1 MRDRAVSALR
11 SFKDS
16 IVSKADEAIAWVRG
30 LPDRIASAVG
40 NLGSLLVSKGKD
52 VVRGLWS
59 GIKSM
64 GAWLRSTLSSW
75 AKDLIPG
82 PIAEALG
89 IASPSKVMARDV
101 GRWIPAGV
109 VKGIEAGSRRGRSSH
124 GNAGHTARRSGPYAR
139 PRGRGRVRLPV
150 RGRRGRRVDGPR

>member
-1 MRDRAVSALR
+1 
-11 SFKDS
+11 
-16 IVSKADEAIAWVRG
+16 
-30 LPDRIASAVG
+30 
-40 NLGSLLVSKGKD
+40 
-52 VVRGLWS
+52 
-59 GIKSM
+59 M

-109 VKGIEAGSRRGRSSH
+109 VKGIEAGAGAVDRAMATLVTPPAVPALTPALAGAGAFGSPFGGAAAGGSMVHVEHWHAAENGSPDDNARALAWLGKARG
-124 GNAGHTARRSGPYAR
+124 
-139 PRGRGRVRLPV
+139 
-150 RGRRGRRVDGPR
+150 